1 MSMRKPAQE
10 ANAKLGQN
18 AIFLEGD
25 KITRKS
31 NPAIE
36 KKTFPFTEKELL
48 KGLTP
53 ITAHADLLNK
63 YE

>member
-25 KITRKS
+25 KITQKS
-31 NPAIE
+31 KSTV
-36 KKTFPFTEKELL
+36 KKNIFPYTEKQLL

-53 ITAHADLLNK
+53 ITAHVDLLFK
-63 YE
+63 